1 MLSLEQLNQAFERM
15 SQQVWEHDQAL
26 QPAKQAPL
34 LNVRDAEARYSP
46 TVMAK
51 KLSATGE
58 APLSLSGLRGSAAE
72 IQSANIPEVNEL
84 PQLGDSAVKV
94 GTVVHQNGTVYR
106 RSSTA
111 WVPIGGASSQVQ
123 AAVVAG
129 GGGGVSGGGSI
140 GGAGGVYTQYVT
152 VAGASPLPIVPVAS
166 PVANTVLEVVVT
178 QDATGYTI
186 SWGASFV
193 GITDT
198 TVPTT
203 PLSTSVL
210 HFTPSPSG
218 AFWIFTY
225 GSLGG
230 LI

>member
-15 SQQVWEHDQAL
+15 SHQVWEHDQAL

-34 LNVRDAEARYSP
+34 LNVRDAEERYSP

-51 KLSATGE
+51 KLGASGD
-58 APLSLSGLRGSAAE
+58 APLSLSGLKGAAAE

-84 PQLGDSAVKV
+84 PQLGDSTVKV

-111 WVPIGGASSQVQ
+111 WVPIGGASSQTQV
-123 AAVVAG
+123 AAVAG
-129 GGGGVSGGGSI
+129 GGGGTSGGGSI

-152 VAGASPLPIVPVAS
+152 VAGASPLPIVPVVG

-186 SWGASFV
+186 TWGASFV

-225 GSLGG
+225 GSLGVF
-230 LI
+230 I